1 MIMRVLVFIPFF
13 LIFIHAKAQNRD
25 EIVDVGPEFKALF
38 NEVDDCIE
46 NEEED
51 CLELINTIIEKGK
64 RENVP
69 FLDYLY
75 GRKAFYF
82 WNRQQFDS
90 TIVYSRLSLE
100 NPNPVEKQRTD
111 VSGYN
116 LMANAYYY
124 KGDLDTAIKNYLKV
138 AAILE
143 DGGNPIHLGYL
154 YSNIAILLG
163 ETNNDE
169 KQIEYLKKAYTLLE
183 ENNDE
188 HLIATITSNLGLAYY
203 YVKDTANVIKWSKKA
218 LELSGLS
225 NDLLAKTQSF
235 LTLSLIEKDL
245 NKSLQYA
252 EQSVKYADE
261 LKNKTHQ
268 ASAYYRYATVLN
280 ELEQPEKALNY
291 AEKAVILAQ
300 EIGDNIT
307 LPKASF
313 TAATIA
319 YNLGLKPKASDY
331 YHTYALIKDSISS
344 VENAREINEIQ
355 TKYETEKKEKQIA
368 EQKLKIQKQQSNL
381 LYAILGGVLLI
392 FVLGGIFVYNRKTQQ
407 LKLKQLQQE
416 KEKAIL
422 NSFILGE
429 ERERKRISYE
439 LHDGVA
445 AMIGAANMSLESVPH
460 LPEEKRMEQ
469 LAKVQEILEHS
480 HRDIRHIAHNLLP
493 TVLEKEGLIQAT
505 EQFVS
510 EINETQLVN
519 ITVTDRK
526 SNADQHPQQL
536 QLMLFRIIQEL
547 INNIVKHSQAQNA
560 QVIFSNS
567 NNGINIEITDDG
579 IGYDDTTATTGKQG
593 LYSIAQRLKSI
604 GGKFRISKRS
614 RGGTQ
619 AKIELVDYASI

>member
-1 MIMRVLVFIPFF
+1 MRILLFISFF
-13 LIFIHAKAQNRD
+13 LIISHAKAQNRVD
-25 EIVDVGPEFKALF
+25 IVDVGPEFKALF

-46 NEEED
+46 NEEENCID
-51 CLELINTIIEKGK
+51 LINSIIEKGK
-64 RENVP
+64 RENVA

-82 WNRQQFDS
+82 WNRQEYDS
-90 TIVYSRLSLE
+90 TIVYSRLNLE

-111 VSGYN
+111 VEGYN

-124 KGDLDTAIKNYLKV
+124 KGDLDTAIKYYLKV

-143 DGGNPIHLGYL
+143 NGGNPIHLGYL
-154 YSNIAILLG
+154 YSNIATLLG

-169 KQIEYLKKAYTLLE
+169 KQLEYLKKAYKLLD
-183 ENNDE
+183 ENKDE
-188 HLIATITSNLGLAYY
+188 RFIATISSNLGLTYY
-203 YVKDTANVIKWSKKA
+203 HTKDTVNAIKWSEKA
-218 LELSGLS
+218 LELSKLS
-225 NDLLAKTQSF
+225 NDLTGKTQAY
-235 LTLSLIEKDL
+235 LTLSFLQKDL

-252 EQSVKYADE
+252 EQAVQYSDE
-261 LKNKTHQ
+261 LKDETHQ
-268 ASAYYRYATVLN
+268 ATAYHRYADVLN
-280 ELEQPEKALNY
+280 QLGESDKALDY
-291 AEKAVILAQ
+291 AEQAVSFAQ
-300 EIGDNIT
+300 KIGDNIT
-307 LPKASF
+307 LPRASF

-319 YNLGLKPKASDY
+319 YNLGLKAKAADY
-331 YHTYALIKDSISS
+331 YRTYSIIKDSITPI
-344 VENAREINEIQ
+344 ENAREINEIQ
-355 TKYETEKKEKQIA
+355 TKYETEKKENQIIQ
-368 EQKLKIQKQQSNL
+368 QKLKIQKQESNL
-381 LYAILGGVLLI
+381 LYAIFGGALVV
-392 FVLGGIFVYNRKTQQ
+392 FVLIGIFVYNRKTQK

-429 ERERKRISYE
+429 ERERKRISHE

-445 AMIGAANMSLESVPH
+445 AMIGAANMSLESIPH
-460 LPEEKRMEQ
+460 LPQEKRMEQ
-469 LAKVQEILEHS
+469 LSKVQGILEHS

-493 TVLEKEGLIQAT
+493 TVLEEEGLIQAT

-519 ITVTDRK
+519 ITVTDRNSK
-526 SNADQHPQQL
+526 ADQHPPQL
-536 QLMLFRIIQEL
+536 QLMLFRVIQEL

-560 QVIFSNS
+560 QVTFSNS
-567 NNGINIEITDDG
+567 KNGINIEITDDG

-604 GGKFRISKRS
+604 GGKFKISKRS

-619 AKIELVDYASI
+619 AKIELVD